1 VISLAFLALALKRL
15 VSRIGTTLLLISSS
29 ALAIALV
36 VCAPVFVDAISL
48 QILQEEIENKMET
61 QNVPPFPVRFQ
72 AMPRYGQAMS
82 LDEARYSRD
91 WLADTLVR
99 SVGLPL
105 RATYAQ
111 ADSPV
116 FFMMAREDD
125 PRYQNPLL
133 APVQITLVSDVEKH
147 IQVIEGAAFGS
158 LPNADDHLGV
168 WMDPPTAERLG
179 IQVGDVF
186 QLSNPQNK
194 ATAPISAEILGIWEA
209 TSPQDRAYWSDRP
222 LRLLDKRL
230 LTTEEQYVR
239 FVYPARPEM
248 TYAHTWYYVLD
259 SQRMTFARAE
269 HYVEALRSVERE
281 MVLRLPGGR
290 MDISPLAELEKG
302 LERRSNLSAVLLNF
316 ALPLLGM
323 LFYFTVAISSMAV
336 RFQRQE
342 VAMLASRGTSQVQI
356 LAIKLVEVALTIALS
371 LPLGI
376 AGGLLLARLVGYTR
390 EFLVF
395 ALRTPVPI
403 HLEAVDWRLVGAAV
417 LLAALAQLAPHA
429 AATRLTIVTFEQWR
443 ARRSVLWSGMR
454 LLLIGFLLVTTYYAY
469 RKLAALG
476 SLSLIGLEPGD
487 SSFDPVVL
495 LAPTL
500 FLFALAVVISE
511 LFVLFIRPVAV
522 LGRILPSLPA
532 YLGCTTLGREGEQYR
547 APIFLIVLCLS
558 LGIFF
563 ASMGKSA
570 DQWLEDRRS
579 YEVGADL
586 VISLSDEPAGSLGAQ
601 SGPGIDATVWLLPT
615 GDFEAIEGVDRA
627 TRVGEYKASVY
638 GQQLPPMRLL
648 GLDPTAFSQVA
659 YFRRDFASDS
669 LGALMNRLAL
679 QRDGLLIPTHLAEQL
694 QMSEGE
700 QLTLNM
706 RVTSE
711 VERTSRFTI
720 VGTFDWFPTMYESDF
735 LVLAANMDYV
745 QSEIGGA
752 TPFDVWM
759 RLKPGASTE
768 RILEQVWHTGAVPAL
783 RGDRA
788 AKIGRDQQR
797 LERVGL
803 FGMLSLCFLAGAVVA
818 GLGLLIHSL
827 SSMVGQR
834 VRYAVW
840 HALGVRRGEIMG
852 TISVEYVLTLL
863 YGLVLGAGGGLWASY
878 LYVPLFRLTD
888 DVGQAIPPFL
898 PVVNWQSAN
907 LIVLALGVTL
917 LLIEAVILGSV
928 VRLKIF
934 ETLRLGYRE

>member
-1 VISLAFLALALKRL
+1 MTSFVFLAYAFKRL
-15 VSRIGTTLLLISSS
+15 ASRAGLTLLLIASS
-29 ALAIALV
+29 ALTIALV
-36 VCAPVFVDAISL
+36 VCVPVFVDAISL
-48 QILQEEIENKMET
+48 QILQEEIQSKMET

-72 AMPRYGQAMS
+72 AMPRYGAAMS
-82 LDEARYSRD
+82 LDEARYSHD
-91 WLADTLVR
+91 WIADMLVR

-116 FFMMAREDD
+116 FFMMARDDD

-133 APVQITLVSDVEKH
+133 APVQVTLLSEVEQH
-147 IQVIEGAAFGS
+147 IKIIEGAAFGS
-158 LPNADDHLGV
+158 APQADRLGV
-168 WMDPPTAERLG
+168 WMDPSTVERLG
-179 IQVGDVF
+179 IQVGDTF
-186 QLSNPQNK
+186 QLTNPQNK
-194 ATAPISAEILGIWEA
+194 AAAPISVEIMGIWEA
-209 TSPQDRAYWSDRP
+209 TDPQDRTYWSDRP
-222 LRLLDKRL
+222 LRLLDKRM

-239 FVYPARPEM
+239 FVYPARAEM

-259 SQRMTFARAE
+259 PQRMTFARAE
-269 HYVEALRSVERE
+269 QYVEALRSVERE

-290 MDISPLAELEKG
+290 MDLSPMSELERG
-302 LERRSNLSAVLLNF
+302 LQRKSNLSGVLLNF

-323 LFYFTVAISSMAV
+323 LLYFIVAISSMAV

-342 VAMLASRGTSQVQI
+342 VAMLASRGSSQVQI
-356 LAIKLVEVALTIALS
+356 LLLKLVEVATTAVLS

-376 AGGLLLARLVGYTR
+376 AGGLLLARLIGFTR

-395 ALRTPVPI
+395 VPRTPVPV
-403 HLEAVDWRLVGAAV
+403 HLEAVDWRTVGAAM

-443 ARRSVLWSGMR
+443 ARRGVLWSGVR
-454 LLLIGFLLVTTYYAY
+454 VLLIGFLVVTTYYAHQ
-469 RKLAALG
+469 KLVALG
-476 SLSLIGLEPGD
+476 SLSLIGLDPGD

-500 FLFALAVVISE
+500 FLFAVAVVISE
-511 LFVLFIRPVAV
+511 LFVLFIRPVAA
-522 LGRILPSLPA
+522 LGKALPSLPA
-532 YLGCTTLGREGEQYR
+532 YLGCTILGREGEQYR
-547 APIFLIVLCLS
+547 VPVFLIVLCLS

-570 DQWLEDRRS
+570 DAWLVDRRS
-579 YEVGADL
+579 YQVGADL
-586 VISLSDEPAGSLGAQ
+586 AISLTDEAPGSLG
-601 SGPGIDATVWLLPT
+601 SEGGPGIDATMWMLPM
-615 GDFEAIEGVDRA
+615 GDYEALQGVDRA

-638 GQQLPPMRLL
+638 AQQLPPMRLL
-648 GLDPTAFSQVA
+648 GIDPATFPQVA
-659 YFRRDFASDS
+659 YFRPDFAGDS
-669 LGALMNRLAL
+669 LGALMNRLAS
-679 QRDGLLIPTHLAEQL
+679 QRDGLLIPSHLAERL
-694 QMSEGE
+694 QIGEGE
-700 QLTLNM
+700 QLTLNL
-706 RVTSE
+706 RVTPE
-711 VERTSRFTI
+711 VEQASRFTI

-735 LVLAANMDYV
+735 MVVAANLDYV
-745 QSEIGGA
+745 QSEMGGA
-752 TPFDVWM
+752 TPYDVWM
-759 RLKPGASTE
+759 RLEPGASTE
-768 RILEQVWHTGAVPAL
+768 KVIEGVWHLGVVPVL

-788 AKIGRDQQR
+788 AMINRDQQR
-797 LERVGL
+797 LERVGI

-818 GLGLLIHSL
+818 GLGLLIHSF

-840 HALGVRRGEIMG
+840 QALGVRRGEIMA

-863 YGLVLGAGGGLWASY
+863 YGLVLGAGGGLAASY

-898 PVVNWQSAN
+898 PSVNWQSAN
-907 LIVLALGVTL
+907 LIILAMGVTL
-917 LLIEAVILGSV
+917 LLIETVILGSV